1 MNIIDTTGMT
11 KAQRFA
17 LRHFRAGAS
26 ETPTIAGCGYKGP
39 TRLSLCLEKQAPFD
53 PQKIESEA
61 ERFWWGDALEDD
73 VFARYTLDH
82 GVGFKAHQLLVVH
95 PKHDFMCCT
104 LDGLT
109 DDDEI
114 VDAKASSRWG
124 GVGIVDDDPSTLPT
138 AWKLQAQHQMACCE
152 KDHAIWAQFV
162 GSELRQRY
170 FRIER
175 DDEMIEMIIQL
186 DYEFM
191 EHVKIGTHPGEFE
204 PDDADFLRKHFDRV
218 DGEELQIDDLKVRR
232 AAEEYLLAKE
242 AAKYA
247 EEAEKRW
254 KAELLMAMEN
264 AQSAKVG
271 GEYILSR
278 KERGRKAMT
287 VKASN
292 WIEFSCK
299 KVG

>member
-1 MNIIDTTGMT
+1 MT

-17 LRHFRAGAS
+17 LRHSRVGAS
-26 ETPTIAGCGYKGP
+26 EAAIIAGCGYKGS
-39 TRLSLCLEKQAPFD
+39 TRLSLCLEKQLPFD
-53 PQKIESEA
+53 PAKIESDVD
-61 ERFWWGDALEDD
+61 RFWWGDALEDD
-73 VFARYTLDH
+73 VFARYTLDT
-82 GVGFKAHQLLVVH
+82 GIGFKAHQLLVVH

-109 DDDEI
+109 ENDEI
-114 VDAKASSRWG
+114 LDAKASSRWG
-124 GVGIVDDDPSTLPT
+124 GVGIVDDDPSTIPA
-138 AWKLQAQHQMACCE
+138 AWKLQAQQQMACCE
-152 KDHAIWAQFV
+152 VDHAIWAQFV

-175 DDEMIEMIIQL
+175 DEQMIEMIVQL

-191 EHVKIGTHPGEFE
+191 EHVKSGTHPGEFE
-204 PDDADFLRKHFDRV
+204 PDDADFLRKHFSGV
-218 DGEELQIDDLKVRR
+218 DSEQLQIDDAKVRR

-242 AAKYA
+242 AGKYA
-247 EEAEKRW
+247 KEAEERW
-254 KAELLMAMEN
+254 KAELLMAMAN
-264 AQSAKVG
+264 AGQANVG